1 MILNYYSVCWRLVLS
16 VCLSVCDLMVCICIA
31 IWLYICVVDDASK
44 REVST
49 QPQLNVVL
57 PHAYRNRDV
66 GVDCSACLS
75 CGMVVL
81 LIMTGCRLFH
91 ILMVLGKK
99 DDLNTCVRA

>member
-1 MILNYYSVCWRLVLS
+1 MLAFGSVCLS
-16 VCLSVCDLMVCICIA
+16 VCLSVCDLMFCICIA

-49 QPQLNVVL
+49 QPQLNVL

-81 LIMTGCRLFH
+81 FVMTGCRLFH
-91 ILMVLGKK
+91 IFMVLGKK
-99 DDLNTCVRA
+99 GVFWCVRA